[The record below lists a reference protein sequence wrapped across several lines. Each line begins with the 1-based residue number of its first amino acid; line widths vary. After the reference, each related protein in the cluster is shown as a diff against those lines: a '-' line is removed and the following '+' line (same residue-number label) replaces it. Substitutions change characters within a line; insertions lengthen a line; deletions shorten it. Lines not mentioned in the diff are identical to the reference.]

1 MDSEGTVWLAD
12 FLQDLGGLKYVYLRD
27 LGGPKVFLQDLSGF
41 FEGFVLEIDF
51 YGVLRFIKIDFD
63 GI

>member
-27 LGGPKVFLQDLSGF
+27 LGGPKVFFTGFKWVINMVFLRDLS
-41 FEGFVLEIDF
+41 
-51 YGVLRFIKIDFD
+51 
-63 GI
+63 